1 MKPAR
6 STRALT
12 MKLPILATF
21 AVACTVSCAISFAA
35 DPLPKQGSYSVTF
48 PWHFK
53 GQSHAISEKD
63 TFGMGQAW
71 GPSMN
76 DAKRGFLDNAS
87 VLSLYTVKFTKDGP
101 AKNSGHLIV
110 TDSDGHKVFA
120 AWEGGWTVGS
130 EWEEGTM
137 TWTGGTG
144 KYQGISGQSRW
155 KQKLTGFRSS
165 GSEAEGEGYS
175 LWKGEYRLP

>member
-1 MKPAR
+1 MNSAKPAR
-6 STRALT
+6 NLTTKTSIFAALAFT
-12 MKLPILATF
+12 
-21 AVACTVSCAISFAA
+21 ISAFGTPGHAA

-53 GQSHAISEKD
+53 GQSHQVSEKEN
-63 TFGMGQAW
+63 FGMGLAW

-76 DAKRGFLDNAS
+76 EAKRGFLDNAS
-87 VLSLYTVKFTKDGP
+87 VLSMYTVKFSKDGP
-101 AKNSGHLIV
+101 SKNSGHLIV

-175 LWKGEYRLP
+175 LWKGDYRLP